1 MTAMSLQ
8 RRQLLRLAG
17 LATAASVSR
26 RAAADAYP
34 SRPVRWIVPF
44 PAGGST
50 DIVTRIM
57 CDWLSQRLGQQF
69 VVENK
74 PGGGT
79 NIATEAA
86 AHATPDG
93 YTLLLGL
100 ATHAIN
106 PSLYRSLP
114 FNFLKDFTLIAGLG
128 ELPLVLDGAL
138 SLPARNPT
146 EFIAY
151 ARTNPGKVNVA
162 SFGTRTISHL
172 AIELLKMSTGIDVVH
187 VPYTGGAPMLTDLF
201 SGRVQAGM
209 DALPNS
215 LPHIKSG
222 TIRGLAILSAKR
234 SPALPDTPT
243 MGETIPGYDVTP
255 WSAVAAPAGTPQEVV
270 DILNRAVNAG
280 LADPGVKARLA
291 EVGATPLVYSPD
303 EIRTVVENDTKR
315 WAKVVQAAGIQPE

>member
-1 MTAMSLQ
+1 MVVMIP
-8 RRQLLRLAG
+8 RRQFIRLAG
-17 LATAASVSR
+17 LATAAGVTR
-26 RAAADAYP
+26 NAAAEGYP

-44 PAGGST
+44 NAGGST

-57 CDWLSQRLGQQF
+57 CDWLSKRLGQQF
-69 VVENK
+69 IVENK

-86 AHATPDG
+86 AHAAPDG
-93 YTLLLGL
+93 YTLFLGV

-106 PSLYRSLP
+106 PSLYKSLP
-114 FNFLKDFTLIAGLG
+114 FNFLKDFTLIAGLA
-128 ELPLVLDGAL
+128 ELPLVMDGAL
-138 SLPARNPT
+138 SLPAKTPA

-151 ARTNPGKVNVA
+151 AKANPGKVNVA

-172 AIELLKMSTGIDVVH
+172 AIELLKTSAGIDVVH

-215 LPHIKSG
+215 LPHIKNGS
-222 TIRGLAILSAKR
+222 IRGLAILSGKR

-255 WSAVAAPAGTPQEVV
+255 WSAVVAPAGTPGEVV
-270 DILNRAVNAG
+270 EILNREVNTG
-280 LADPGVKARLA
+280 LADPDLKARFA
-291 EVGATPLVYSPD
+291 EVGATPLVYSPA
-303 EIRTVVENDTKR
+303 EIRIVVEKDTER
-315 WAKVVQAAGIQPE
+315 WAKVVKAAGIEPE